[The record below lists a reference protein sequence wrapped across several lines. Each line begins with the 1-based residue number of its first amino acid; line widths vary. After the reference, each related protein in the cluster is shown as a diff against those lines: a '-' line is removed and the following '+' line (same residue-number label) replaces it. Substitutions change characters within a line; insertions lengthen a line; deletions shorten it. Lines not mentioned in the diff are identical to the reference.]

1 MRQQRQD
8 KEQERL
14 KQEAQDSYLKLDQY
28 EYITDRILNAKKRL
42 SQQQG
47 IIDLLEKK
55 MLDVIKKRQEKEQ
68 ERRERLANKMD
79 SQLNVGILTLEDM

>member
-1 MRQQRQD
+1 MRAQRQNQ
-8 KEQERL
+8 EQERL
-14 KQEAQDSYLKLDQY
+14 QKEAQDSYLKLDQY

-55 MLDVIKKRQEKEQ
+55 MLDVINKRHEKEQ
-68 ERRERLANKMD
+68 ERRERLANKVD
-79 SQLNVGILTLEDM
+79 SQLNVGMLALSEK

>member
-1 MRQQRQD
+1 LRQQRQD